1 MTEKK
6 LNTIYEFEFFDGTK
20 TELTLTFYKLY
31 QLKAKDKAMY
41 DRYMKI
47 MSKKETEELE
57 MIELLYIAY
66 VCSHL
71 NDENPLITEEEFM
84 ILCGSDR
91 RAVINAV
98 RALTQPKK
106 K

>member
-6 LNTIYEFEFFDGTK
+6 LNTIYEFEFFDGTT
-20 TELTLTFYKLY
+20 TELTLAFYKLY
-31 QLKAKDKAMY
+31 QLKAQNKAMY

-47 MSKKETEELE
+47 MSKKDSDEFEL
-57 MIELLYIAY
+57 IEVLHIAY
-66 VCSHL
+66 ICAHMGEDDL
-71 NDENPLITEEEFM
+71 MDFEEFM
-84 ILCGSDR
+84 YKCGSDR
-91 RAVINAV
+91 RAAMTAV